1 MILLRLGT
9 KVLILCLGIAF
20 ALATTLTALGYS
32 KARGGLREQAE
43 GAMAADASGVADAT
57 DRWNEEKLRVLQALA
72 VSPVLRRVLQAGQAA
87 QPADLAAAD
96 AVLATVAAADP
107 DVDSIGV
114 LDLRGT
120 FIRSSNPKDLGQ
132 NVAQRDYFQ
141 NALRG
146 LDWTSGVAISTI
158 TDAPSIF
165 HSVPVRS
172 EQGQVIAVIRSRS
185 SLRHTEGLVEA
196 ARGRVG
202 AGAVGVLLDEQGLL
216 IASSVSS
223 EWRLKPVVQ
232 LSDEVVKTLLKEKRW
247 GKKNEAPAP
256 LGDKDLA
263 SAVGITQ
270 PTVFQW
276 TSGTEFRHAVAV
288 PLRRTRWVFVVALPV
303 TTFERSAREFL
314 SSGILSGAVGLVLAS
329 LLSLLFARRVVGPI
343 RRLTEVSSRIVS
355 EGDLT
360 QHIVI
365 GANDE
370 VGQLAGSFS
379 RMVDRLREALTTL
392 RQSAGVLTSTADGL
406 SASVAQQSEF
416 VSRQAAALQETQVT
430 AQEIKQTSLL
440 AAEKAESVLQ
450 VANRADEVGR
460 VGENAIERSIAGIT
474 GVRSEAE
481 EIKSRIGELSDR
493 TRQIGGITDTVKDLA
508 DQSNMLALNAAIE
521 AVRSGEHGKGFAVV
535 AREIRSLADQSIQAT
550 GRVREILQDISAAIE
565 QAVAITAKGTER
577 MEGGL
582 VEARASGENLRAL
595 SQMMSESSAAVR
607 QIAAAV
613 GQQNAGIVQIFTAV
627 TDQLRMMEETRARL
641 EETGRSA
648 QNLKALSRQV
658 AELVGGYRL

>member
-9 KVLILCLGIAF
+9 KVLLLCVGIAA
-20 ALATTLTALGYS
+20 ALAAALTALGYS
-32 KARGGLREQAE
+32 KARAGLREQAE
-43 GAMAADASGVADAT
+43 DAMTAEAKGVGDAI
-57 DRWNEEKLRVLQALA
+57 DRWNEGRLRVLQALA
-72 VSPVLRRVLQAGQAA
+72 ASLALRHALQPVR
-87 QPADLAAAD
+87 PADAAAAD
-96 AVLATVAAADP
+96 EALSIAAATEP

-120 FIRSSNPKDLGQ
+120 FIRSSNPKDPGQ

-146 LDWTSGVAISTI
+146 LNWTSGVSISTI

-165 HSVPVRS
+165 HSAPVRS
-172 EQGQVIAVIRSRS
+172 EQGEVIGVIRSRS
-185 SLRHTEGLVEA
+185 SLREIEGLVNS

-202 AGAVGVLLDEQGLL
+202 TGAVGVLIDEQGLL
-216 IASSVSS
+216 ITSSASP
-223 EWRLKPVVQ
+223 EWRLKPIVQ
-232 LSDEVVKTLLKEKRW
+232 LSKDVLGTLLKDKRW
-247 GKKNEAPAP
+247 GKKTEPPAP

-263 SAVGITQ
+263 TAVGISQ
-270 PTVFQW
+270 PAIFEW
-276 TSGTEFRHAVAV
+276 RSGDVVRHAAAV
-288 PLRRTRWVFVVALPV
+288 PLKQTRWVYVVALPV
-303 TTFERSAREFL
+303 ATFEKSAREFL
-314 SSGILSGAVGLVLAS
+314 RSGILSGAVGLLLVS
-329 LLSLLFARRVVGPI
+329 LLAVLFSRRVVGPI
-343 RRLTEVSSRIVS
+343 RRLTEVSTRIIS

-360 QHIVI
+360 QRIDI
-365 GANDE
+365 KSNDE
-370 VGQLAGSFS
+370 VGQLAVSFS
-379 RMVDRLREALTTL
+379 RMVARLREALTTL
-392 RQSAGVLTSTADGL
+392 RQSAQVLTVAAEGL
-406 SASVAQQSEF
+406 STSVALQGE
-416 VSRQAAALQETQVT
+416 VASRQAAALQQTQVT
-430 AQEIKQTSLL
+430 AQEIKQTSML
-440 AAEKAESVLQ
+440 AAQKAEAVLV

-460 VGENAIERSIAGIT
+460 VGENAIEQSIAGIT
-474 GVRSEAE
+474 DLRREAE
-481 EIKSRIGELSDR
+481 EIKGRIGDLSGR

-550 GRVREILQDISAAIE
+550 RRVREILQDISAAID

-613 GQQNAGIVQIFTAV
+613 GQQNAGIVQIFAAV

-641 EETGRSA
+641 DETSRSA
-648 QNLKALSRQV
+648 QDLKALSRQV
-658 AELVGGYRL
+658 AEVVGGYRL